1 MDTIINEKSNNG
13 KSSEVGGM
21 DLYRESI
28 KKGLA
33 SAIGTAIDEETMR
46 VTKEMEG
53 IRENA
58 IKLIAEEQRNVIQ
71 KIIEDEKKS
80 IWTKAFE
87 AQQSEGFN
95 PTVIKDNILQDVT
108 IEKPGENGK
117 NGHTPVVEVNQAP
130 AAPVATT
137 PAAAAAPA
145 PAPAA
150 VPATPAPAPA
160 PVAATP
166 AQAPTPIP
174 VYEEKLELEIL
185 PPRDQNEIESIHAY
199 LKTMRE
205 VQEVELL
212 TLVDKSLFK
221 VTLNHPVDFMEKL
234 GQLPQVHNAEE
245 VRENGKKK
253 IKIALSAKSKLERN
267 HNEVNDKVNK
277 IFNRKK

>member
-95 PTVIKDNILQDVT
+95 PTVIKDNIMQDVT

-117 NGHTPVVEVNQAP
+117 NGHTPVVEANHAP
-130 AAPVATT
+130 AATT
-137 PAAAAAPA
+137 
-145 PAPAA
+145 APAA
-150 VPATPAPAPA
+150 APA

>member
-1 MDTIINEKSNNG
+1 MKLLNRLRALFGKDELDQELSDELSFHLEKQLEKNIAG
-13 KSSEVGGM
+13 VMEKVCLFE
-21 DLYRESI
+21 DL
-28 KKGLA
+28 A
-33 SAIGTAIDEETMR
+33 
-46 VTKEMEG
+46 
-53 IRENA
+53 
-58 IKLIAEEQRNVIQ
+58 
-71 KIIEDEKKS
+71 
-80 IWTKAFE
+80 
-87 AQQSEGFN
+87 
-95 PTVIKDNILQDVT
+95 
-108 IEKPGENGK
+108 
-117 NGHTPVVEVNQAP
+117 
-130 AAPVATT
+130 
-137 PAAAAAPA
+137 
-145 PAPAA
+145 
-150 VPATPAPAPA
+150 APA

>member
-1 MDTIINEKSNNG
+1 MDAIINEKTNNG
-13 KSSEVGGM
+13 KSNEVGGM
-21 DLYRESI
+21 DLYRDSI
-28 KKGLA
+28 KKALA
-33 SAIGTAIDEETMR
+33 TAIGTAIEEETLR

-58 IKLIAEEQRNVIQ
+58 IKMISEEQRNVIQ

-95 PTVIKDNILQDVT
+95 STVTRDNLVQT
-108 IEKPGENGK
+108 ISADKTAENGK
-117 NGHTPVVEVNQAP
+117 NGHTPVVEVNQAAAAADATAP
-130 AAPVATT
+130 IPASAAAP
-137 PAAAAAPA
+137 AAAPA
-145 PAPAA
+145 PAPA
-150 VPATPAPAPA
+150 
-160 PVAATP
+160 PVHV
-166 AQAPTPIP
+166 P

-253 IKIALSAKSKLERN
+253 IKIALAAKSKLERN

>member
-95 PTVIKDNILQDVT
+95 PTVIKDNIMQDVT

-117 NGHTPVVEVNQAP
+117 NGHTPVVEANHAP
-130 AAPVATT
+130 AATT
-137 PAAAAAPA
+137 
-145 PAPAA
+145 
-150 VPATPAPAPA
+150 
-160 PVAATP
+160 

>member
-1 MDTIINEKSNNG
+1 MDAIINEKTNNG

-21 DLYRESI
+21 DLYRDSI
-28 KKGLA
+28 KKALA
-33 SAIGTAIDEETMR
+33 TAIGTAIDEETLR

-58 IKLIAEEQRNVIQ
+58 IKMISEEQRNVIQ

-95 PTVIKDNILQDVT
+95 STVTRDNLVQSVLAD
-108 IEKPGENGK
+108 KPAENGK
-117 NGHTPVVEVNQAP
+117 NGHTPIVEADQAP
-130 AAPVATT
+130 AATAATA
-137 PAAAAAPA
+137 PAAAATPAPAAAVPTAAPA
-145 PAPAA
+145 PAPIPFH
-150 VPATPAPAPA
+150 V
-160 PVAATP
+160 
-166 AQAPTPIP
+166 P

-253 IKIALSAKSKLERN
+253 IKIALAAKSKLERN